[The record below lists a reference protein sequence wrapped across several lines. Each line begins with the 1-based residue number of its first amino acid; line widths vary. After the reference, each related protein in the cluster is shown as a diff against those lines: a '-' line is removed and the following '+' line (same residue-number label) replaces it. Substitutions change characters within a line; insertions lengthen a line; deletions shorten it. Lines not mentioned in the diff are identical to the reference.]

1 MTTIDL
7 EELSRIIL
15 YQDPTTSNLILD
27 EIKNYLTSKLES
39 VEIET
44 RIDYFSYY
52 FDSTSKDQTID
63 ELAKRLANTKVRD
76 ITDPTST
83 MEPLLGEINFEKRA
97 LDDPRSTVP
106 GILYDGYKIHQLFQ
120 DLLPSEEIERTTC
133 HIIFTPRLFG
143 TFDKSDRRY
152 HARDIICGYPSII
165 STTGLV
171 EAPAKPR
178 EYYKIKQSLVMQNIT
193 TIDEFIPEEMKNKYL
208 VYNDPRLTE
217 VVKGYAMQVVFY
229 HLTSEPFCT
238 ENYCRLFNAHWQE
251 EMLQAQLTTPE
262 FCDKHEM
269 ILEKFNSS

>member
-1 MTTIDL
+1 
-7 EELSRIIL
+7 
-15 YQDPTTSNLILD
+15 
-27 EIKNYLTSKLES
+27 
-39 VEIET
+39 
-44 RIDYFSYY
+44 
-52 FDSTSKDQTID
+52 
-63 ELAKRLANTKVRD
+63 
-76 ITDPTST
+76 
-83 MEPLLGEINFEKRA
+83 
-97 LDDPRSTVP
+97 VP